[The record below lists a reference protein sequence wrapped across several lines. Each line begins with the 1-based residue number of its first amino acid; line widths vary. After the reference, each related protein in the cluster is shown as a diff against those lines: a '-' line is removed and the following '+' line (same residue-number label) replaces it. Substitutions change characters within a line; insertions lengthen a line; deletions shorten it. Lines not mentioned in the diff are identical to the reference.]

1 MKNTTGTASRT
12 GNTHAVD
19 SSRTQTTSNKQAGR
33 GSLLAKFFTDM
44 LQDMYWAENHLIEKL
59 QVMMKAATTE
69 ELQDA
74 FEDHMYA
81 TQKHKRRLEK
91 VFEMIGEKATAKKCE
106 AMEGL
111 AKEAESIIKET
122 QEGTMTRDAALI
134 IAAQKIEHYE
144 IASYGSLVQIA
155 RTLQYE
161 QAATLLEKTLWEEED
176 TDELLTDIAES
187 DINPM
192 ADEEEAETESKTGK
206 EKETATMEA

>member
-1 MKNTTGTASRT
+1 M
-12 GNTHAVD
+12 
-19 SSRTQTTSNKQAGR
+19 
-33 GSLLAKFFTDM
+33 LAKFFTDM